1 MSEVKITR
9 KEFEDRLIAL
19 VLSGGAPGLPRRLLD
34 RRVLLTT
41 ICLELDRRRAFTQK
55 EIDQR
60 LAWWPHRMG
69 GRFGLDPATLRRA
82 LVDDGYLLR
91 DRAGYEYRVCA
102 NILQGVCDP
111 SILEINPVECLQVE
125 LERRM
130 VARMRAAEW
139 RERHGISSEEPAP
152 E

>member
-1 MSEVKITR
+1 MSEEKKITR

-19 VLSGGAPGLPRRLLD
+19 ILSGGTPGLPRRLLD

-41 ICLELDRRRAFTQK
+41 ICLELDRRRAYTQR
-55 EIDQR
+55 EIDER

-69 GRFGLDPATLRRA
+69 GRFGLDHVTLRRA

-91 DRAGYEYRVCA
+91 DRAGHEYRVCG
-102 NILQGVCDP
+102 NILQGACDP
-111 SILEINPVECLQVE
+111 AVLELNPVECLEVE
-125 LERRM
+125 RERRA

-139 RERHGISSEEPAP
+139 RERHGVSSEENSG
-152 E
+152 